1 MTTPV
6 ININISVGLTER
18 LYALLEGLR
27 GTAAPA
33 VIPQAGNAEAP
44 AETSGAATAAAC
56 AAEAEKNPV
65 VPAEAGPA
73 PVSPEDVRAA
83 MDRARRRIE
92 GEDYKENTAGEE
104 YKKWHRPM
112 TDFFKK
118 IAREISGTTDKPSML
133 PDDDARRKFIAW
145 SDAIIVNSDG
155 ELDMD
160 LPAYE

>member
-6 ININISVGLTER
+6 ITININVGLTER

-27 GTAAPA
+27 VTAAP
-33 VIPQAGNAEAP
+33 VNIPSIRDTEAP
-44 AETSGAATAAAC
+44 VEALKATITAAEVSGPEIKPEST
-56 AAEAEKNPV
+56 AES
-65 VPAEAGPA
+65 GPG
-73 PVSPEDVRAA
+73 PVSLEDVRAA
-83 MDRARRRIE
+83 MDRARKRIE
-92 GEDYKENTAGEE
+92 GEDYKENTSGEG
-104 YKKWHRPM
+104 YKKWHRAM

-133 PDDDARRKFIAW
+133 PDDDDRRKFIAW

-160 LPAYE
+160 LPSYE